1 MTPFDAGSDDTNYFS
16 PMLILSLLQDAF
28 CQTAVLSED
37 DIFSQI
43 WSSGARVEQLAK
55 RPGGWKK
62 RDSSILTYFMI
73 MILTILSLAL
83 EHNILLI
90 SFYIESLFAVWGP

>member
-16 PMLILSLLQDAF
+16 PMLILSLLRDAL

-43 WSSGARVEQLAK
+43 WSGGARVEQLAK

-62 RDSSILTYFMI
+62 RDSSILTYFMT
-73 MILTILSLAL
+73 MISTILFLAQ

-90 SFYIESLFAVWGP
+90 SFYIASPFTV